1 MVLVGVVGV
10 SNASAAAS
18 LAQWLKPLP
27 VYPAGAWFDPA
38 RVHLQFLNSRNVFD
52 WLGPG
57 SIPARVRRKNFRFPA
72 SRNPGSNPRHDRV
85 RFLMSLAC
93 RLRSERPGFD
103 SGFGSTAIRGIG
115 RCRLHA
121 TETQRATPRNYA
133 DGRDRR
139 RREAAATALRMVSK
153 MPRQTMH
160 SQHLSVVTRGISLKL
175 LCLILRNSA
184 FALDRFRPNKT
195 A

>member
-1 MVLVGVVGV
+1 MRCLHNAARTFRQACVQAPNTARPPGPLTDPSLPPLSCCLLGSVV
-10 SNASAAAS
+10 
-18 LAQWLKPLP
+18 KPLP
-27 VYPAGAWFDPA
+27 DYPAGVWFDPA

-52 WLGPG
+52 WLDPG
-57 SIPARVRRKNFRFPA
+57 SIPARVRRKNFRLPA

-103 SGFGSTAIRGIG
+103 SGFGSTAFRGIG
-115 RCRLHA
+115 RCRLRA

-153 MPRQTMH
+153 MPRQTM
-160 SQHLSVVTRGISLKL
+160 T
-175 LCLILRNSA
+175 N
-184 FALDRFRPNKT
+184 T
-195 A
+195 